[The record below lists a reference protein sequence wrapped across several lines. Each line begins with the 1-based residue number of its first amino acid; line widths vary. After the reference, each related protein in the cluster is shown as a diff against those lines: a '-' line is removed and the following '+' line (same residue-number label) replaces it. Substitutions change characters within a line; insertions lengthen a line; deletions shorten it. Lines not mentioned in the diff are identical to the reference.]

1 MSKRNFILVGSIA
14 VVVVVITFGYIWRGG
29 DDSSVSSEN
38 ADAFHA
44 ADPMQETPPPMG
56 AKPAANTGTAG
67 AGFLPTE
74 MADPNLYE
82 AFNNQI
88 GEMAKCMNL
97 EMGRIDKNAE
107 INFDTFN
114 AAISQDLG
122 DVVAQEEDWSTTDI
136 RTPSGEIRR
145 ILIQTPPPGEG
156 DGERKL
162 KYMSLSQDG
171 KTKDIP
177 VSQDQSDNPSDTLLA
192 SLESD
197 GQVVGTSKA
206 NRIFYEN
213 GDDLYLSVRNG
224 KVYSFTL
231 NHEGKVFKCKGMDSG
246 STVSCSCE

>member
-1 MSKRNFILVGSIA
+1 MSKRNFILIGSI
-14 VVVVVITFGYIWRGG
+14 VVVLVAVTFGYIWRG
-29 DDSSVSSEN
+29 DKEPTTSVDG
-38 ADAFHA
+38 ADTFHA
-44 ADPMQETPPPMG
+44 ADPMQETPPPMSN
-56 AKPAANTGTAG
+56 KPTAAANTAG

-74 MADPNLYE
+74 MADPNIYE
-82 AFNNQI
+82 AFNHHI
-88 GEMAKCMNL
+88 GEMAKCLNL
-97 EMGRIDKNAE
+97 EMGQIDKNAE

-114 AAISQDLG
+114 QAIASDLG
-122 DVVAQEEDWSTTDI
+122 NVVAQEEDWTTTDI
-136 RTPSGEIRR
+136 RTPTGEIRR

-197 GQVVGTSKA
+197 GQVVATSKA

-231 NHEGKVFKCKGMDSG
+231 NHEGKSYKCKGMDNAQ
-246 STVSCSCE
+246 TVNCSCD

>member
-1 MSKRNFILVGSIA
+1 MNKRNFILIGSIVA
-14 VVVVVITFGYIWRGG
+14 VIVVITFGYIWRGSNESSLPAGG
-29 DDSSVSSEN
+29 DT
-38 ADAFHA
+38 FHA
-44 ADPMQETPPPMG
+44 ADPMQETPPPM
-56 AKPAANTGTAG
+56 ATPTANTGAPG
-67 AGFLPTE
+67 AAGFLPTE

-82 AFNNQI
+82 AFNTQI
-88 GEMAKCMNL
+88 GDMAKCMNL

-107 INFDTFN
+107 INFETFN
-114 AAISQDLG
+114 QAISQDLG
-122 DVVAQEEDWSTTDI
+122 NVVAQEEDWSTTDI
-136 RTPSGEIRR
+136 RTPTGEIRR

-162 KYMSLSQDG
+162 KYMSLSPDG

-197 GQVVGTSKA
+197 GQIVATSKA

-213 GDDLYLSVRNG
+213 GDDLYLSIRNG

-231 NHEGKVFKCKGMDSG
+231 NHEGKVFRCKGMDSG
-246 STVSCSCE
+246 ATVKCSCE

>member
-1 MSKRNFILVGSIA
+1 MSKRNLIIIGSI
-14 VVVVVITFGYIWRGG
+14 VVVVVAITFGYIWRGG
-29 DDSSVSSEN
+29 NDSSVSS
-38 ADAFHA
+38 DGDTFHT
-44 ADPMQETPPPMG
+44 ADPMQETPPPM
-56 AKPAANTGTAG
+56 ATPVANTGAAG

-74 MADPNLYE
+74 MVDPNLYE
-82 AFNNQI
+82 AFNTQI
-88 GEMAKCMNL
+88 ADMAKCTNL
-97 EMGRIDKNAE
+97 EMGRIDKSAE
-107 INFDTFN
+107 INFETFN
-114 AAISQDLG
+114 QAISQDLG

-136 RTPSGEIRR
+136 RTPTGEIRR

-162 KYMSLSQDG
+162 KYMSLSPDG

-197 GQVVGTSKA
+197 GQIVGTSKA

-213 GDDLYLSVRNG
+213 GDDLYLSIRNG

-231 NHEGKVFKCKGMDSG
+231 NHEGKVFRCKGMDSG
-246 STVSCSCE
+246 STVKCSCE